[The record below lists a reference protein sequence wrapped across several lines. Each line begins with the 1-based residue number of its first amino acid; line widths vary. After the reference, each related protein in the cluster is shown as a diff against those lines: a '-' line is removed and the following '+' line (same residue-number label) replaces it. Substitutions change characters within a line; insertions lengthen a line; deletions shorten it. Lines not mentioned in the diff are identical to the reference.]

1 MRRLVANERWLTAR
15 TAVVCGSLCAALL
28 PACRK
33 DDPSEIVFTGRP
45 ASTGTGAGAT
55 GGSAP
60 SSGGTTPNTTGGSSN
75 ATGGAGSQ
83 GGTGARGGGGGSGA
97 TPASGGS
104 GGTGNTTGS
113 GAQGGTAHVGEG
125 GTTHSEAGQGASS
138 GGGDTGEGGSGA
150 EGGAPPQTVPF
161 TKQALLQSIAECSLG
176 QYERFLTLAEDLAEL
191 AALARDV
198 PSAEA
203 EAAVRNAF
211 LQAMASF
218 QRVEVLRFGPA
229 ARSSEEPA
237 AGRDLRDQI
246 YAWRLGGRCNVDT
259 ELVSRSYTNPD
270 FPTTSLINARGLGAT
285 EYLLFYPNP
294 DNGCPSYFPLNQS
307 GEWAALGADEI
318 WTRRREYTAVVT
330 DAIATRARELLD
342 AWDPASQ
349 DFTHE
354 FVAAG
359 AGSSAYASQQA
370 ALNAV
375 SNALFY
381 VEKEVKD
388 YKLGI
393 PLALSPE
400 CTQATCPEALESQYA
415 HISTQN
421 IAENLEGFERLFRGC
436 GEGGLRALGFDDWLV
451 AVGAGDLS
459 QRMLTALAGA
469 KTAVA
474 ELDPPIEQ
482 ALVSNTDRVLTV
494 YYAVKALTDLLKTE
508 FVTVLDLELPK
519 SSEGDND

>member
-1 MRRLVANERWLTAR
+1 MRQLASKRWLTAR
-15 TAVVCGSLCAALL
+15 TAVVCGTLCAALL
-28 PACRK
+28 QACRK
-33 DDPSEIVFTGRP
+33 DDPREIVFTGRP
-45 ASTGTGAGAT
+45 ASTGTGAT
-55 GGSAP
+55 GGSSP
-60 SSGGTTPNTTGGSSN
+60 SSGGTAPN
-75 ATGGAGSQ
+75 ATGGSGGTGSQ
-83 GGTGARGGGGGSGA
+83 GGTGAPGGSEGSGA
-97 TPASGGS
+97 TPASGG
-104 GGTGNTTGS
+104 TGNTTGT
-113 GAQGGTAHVGEG
+113 GAQGGTTHVGEG
-125 GTTHSEAGQGASS
+125 GTTHAAAGQGASS
-138 GGGDTGEGGSGA
+138 GDGNTGEGGSGA
-150 EGGAPPQTVPF
+150 EGGAPQTVPF

-176 QYERFLTLAEDLAEL
+176 QYERFLTLAEDLAEQ

-211 LQAMASF
+211 LSAMASF

-229 ARSSEEPA
+229 ARNSEEPA

-259 ELVSRSYTNPD
+259 ELVSRSYASPD
-270 FPTTSLINARGLGAT
+270 FATTSLINARGLGAT

-294 DNGCPSYFPLNQS
+294 DNGCPSYFPLNES
-307 GEWAALGADEI
+307 GAWAALGADEI

-349 DFTHE
+349 NFTRE
-354 FVAAG
+354 LVSAG
-359 AGSSAYASQQA
+359 AGSSVYASQQA

-388 YKLGI
+388 YKLGV

-400 CTQATCPEALESQYA
+400 CTQSTCPEALESQYA

-421 IAENLEGFERLFRGC
+421 IAENLDGFERLFRGC
-436 GEGGLRALGFDDWLV
+436 GEGGVRALGFDDWLL

-459 QRMLTALAGA
+459 ERMLSALAGA
-469 KTAVA
+469 KTAVT
-474 ELDPPIEQ
+474 ELNPPIEQ
-482 ALVSNTDRVLTV
+482 ALVSNTDRVFTV